1 MTTEDR
7 RTRRLRELLDAVVIA
22 ENTLRDVES
31 IGWAPA
37 VDPKGWAKE
46 LRVHLEEA
54 RLAADS
60 DDRADRSERG

>member
-1 MTTEDR
+1 MTDDV
-7 RTRRLRELLDAVVIA
+7 RTRRLRELLDVVFIA

-54 RLAADS
+54 RLAADRA
-60 DDRADRSERG
+60 DRADRGERG

>member
-1 MTTEDR
+1 
-7 RTRRLRELLDAVVIA
+7 VVIA